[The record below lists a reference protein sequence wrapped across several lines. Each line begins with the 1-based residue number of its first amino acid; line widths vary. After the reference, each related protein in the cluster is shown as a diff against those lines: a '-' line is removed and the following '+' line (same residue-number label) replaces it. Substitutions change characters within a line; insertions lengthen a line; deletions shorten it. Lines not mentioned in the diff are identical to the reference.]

1 MKFEEVIKI
10 AGKEYIQEF
19 LRQEHKEARLS
30 IGFQIILFFLIFFLL
45 FFAIYKNLKFLHIL
59 FDFDAFKPFVDPN
72 PLLLFQYL

>member
-30 IGFQIILFFLIFFLL
+30 IGFQIKMWWMFQCNK
-45 FFAIYKNLKFLHIL
+45 YK
-59 FDFDAFKPFVDPN
+59 
-72 PLLLFQYL
+72 